1 MAKNKKKNSRPA
13 KAKTKIKTKTKLKS
27 PSKPSLKTKGKA
39 KAAVKPAAKK
49 ATTSKAKSKAS
60 AVKQATTSKAKT
72 KASAGKKTSA
82 QSPVKVKSKLAP
94 HEKAAKASLEKIQ
107 PLGDRLFVTVENA
120 QEKRTAGGLYI
131 PDTVNMN
138 ESYIEGR
145 VLAVGSGRRDK
156 KGKLKPMEVAV
167 GDKVLF
173 ATYAG
178 TSVEM
183 NQGKF
188 FFVSEDQVIGI
199 KKT

>member
-1 MAKNKKKNSRPA
+1 VAKSNKKNSRPA
-13 KAKTKIKTKTKLKS
+13 KAKTKTKLKS
-27 PSKPSLKTKGKA
+27 PSKPSLKAKGKS

-49 ATTSKAKSKAS
+49 AALSKAKSKAS
-60 AVKQATTSKAKT
+60 AFKKATTSKAKSN
-72 KASAGKKTSA
+72 ASAVKKTSA
-82 QSPVKVKSKLAP
+82 QSSVKVKSKLAP

-173 ATYAG
+173 ASYAG
-178 TSVEM
+178 TSVEL

-199 KKT
+199 KKS